1 MSTQIDEPAAPA
13 PYENFIYLV
22 AELEAALDRRTIH
35 WSAPSVRAAQQR
47 LAKLSAE
54 LHQIAA
60 SMLRA
65 SGA

>member
-1 MSTQIDEPAAPA
+1 MSNQIDAPAAPT
-13 PYENFIYLV
+13 PYENENFISLV
-22 AELEAALDRRTIH
+22 SEREAALDRRTIH
-35 WSAPSVRAAQQR
+35 WSATSVRAAQQR

-65 SGA
+65 S